1 MIHIVDDDA
10 SFRTAIGRLLRVH
23 GYTVAEYQSADHFL
37 QKVQAAAE
45 GGCLLLDV
53 RLPGLSGPDL
63 QARLAEL
70 GSPLP
75 IVFLTGYGDV
85 PTTVRTIKA
94 GAEDFLTKPVSRPAL
109 LDSVERAFARYET
122 ERAQQEWLK
131 GARTLLDRLTPRERE
146 VFDHVVRGK
155 LNKQTAHALGI
166 TERTIK
172 AHRRRIFEKLGAR
185 TIADLV
191 SLAER
196 LGVLLD
202 PPGHEA
208 ARASDLAPEANR

>member
-23 GYTVAEYQSADHFL
+23 GYAVAEYQSADHFL

-45 GGCLLLDV
+45 GGCILLDV

-75 IVFLTGYGDV
+75 IVFLTGYGDA

-131 GARTLLDRLTPRERE
+131 GARTLRDRMTPRER
-146 VFDHVVRGK
+146 
-155 LNKQTAHALGI
+155 
-166 TERTIK
+166 
-172 AHRRRIFEKLGAR
+172 
-185 TIADLV
+185 
-191 SLAER
+191 
-196 LGVLLD
+196 
-202 PPGHEA
+202 
-208 ARASDLAPEANR
+208 